1 MAFFVPILAAVGGGS
16 ALAGGLAIASAG
28 LGVMSAVQER
38 AAGKAERGAL
48 NLQAKQAGD
57 AARAREIERK
67 RDLLKAL
74 ATQNAAAGAQGVAFS
89 GSKAAIA
96 RTDIRQAAT
105 DLLADTANTRT
116 QQRILRT
123 RGANAQKAGNMKAL
137 TSLVDTATD
146 LYKAGG

>member
-1 MAFFVPILAAVGGGS
+1 
-16 ALAGGLAIASAG
+16 
-28 LGVMSAVQER
+28 MSAVQER

-123 RGANAQKAGNMKAL
+123 RGANAQKAGNMRAL